1 MTQEAYITNISKFLP
16 NEPISNDELEDYLG
30 DIGGLRSKSKSLVL
44 RHNGIKCR
52 YYALKKDGTITHTN
66 AELTAEAIK
75 GLNNG
80 RFNIKDIQLLTC
92 GTASPDQLMP
102 SHASMV
108 HGELG
113 IDPIDAMSAEGSCN
127 SSMWALNYA
136 LMSIL
141 SGKYSN
147 AVCAGSELQSTSLL
161 SKNFEEESKYLEA
174 LGQNPYIAF
183 EKEFLRWMLSDGAA
197 AVLIEDKPS
206 ENNLSLKIDWIEIKS
221 YANRVETCMYYG
233 GLKDD
238 KGKVIPWR
246 NLTPKEWTEQ
256 SVFSLKQDS
265 RQLEENITKLGG
277 EFLKDL
283 MKKYSDDIVNVNY
296 FLPHISS
303 EFFRSNI
310 NKSLLEYNI
319 DIPEKTWFT
328 NLHKVGNVG
337 AASGFL
343 MLEEIFSSGEVKK
356 GETILL
362 MIPESARFS
371 YTFVHLT
378 VV

>member
-1 MTQEAYITNISKFLP
+1 MAREAYITNTSNFLP
-16 NEPISNDELEDYLG
+16 NDPIANDELEDYLG
-30 DIGGLRSKSKSLVL
+30 EIGGLRSKSKALVL
-44 RHNGIKCR
+44 RHNGIQRR
-52 YYALKKDGTITHTN
+52 YYALKKGGEITHTN
-66 AELTAEAIK
+66 AELTAESIRRL
-75 GLNNG
+75 GNDS
-80 RFNIKDIQLLTC
+80 FNIKDIQLLTC
-92 GTASPDQLMP
+92 GTASPDQFMP

-113 IDPIDAMSAEGSCN
+113 IDPIDVMSSEGSCN

-136 LMSIL
+136 WMSIL
-141 SGKYSN
+141 TGKYSN

-161 SKNFEEESKYLEA
+161 SKNFEEESKHLQV

-183 EKEFLRWMLSDGAA
+183 EKEFLRWMLSDGASS
-197 AVLIEDKPS
+197 VLIEDAPS
-206 ENNLSLKIDWIEIKS
+206 KNNLSLKIDWIDIRS
-221 YANRVETCMYYG
+221 YANEVETCMYYG
-233 GLKDD
+233 GIKDE
-238 KGKVIPWR
+238 KGKLVPWR
-246 NLTPKEWTEQ
+246 NLNPNEWMEK

-265 RQLEENITKLGG
+265 RLLEQNVTRLGG
-277 EFLKDL
+277 LFLKDL
-283 MKKYSDDIVNVNY
+283 LTKYSLNASDINY

-310 NKSLLEYNI
+310 NNSLLDNNI
-319 DIPEKTWFT
+319 DIPENIWFT

-343 MLEEIFSSGEVKK
+343 MLDEIFNSGELKK
-356 GETILL
+356 GDTLLL

-378 VV
+378 TV